1 MAPTESTAS
10 CRYPRLMA
18 ECVENYLSSSSAPSR
33 PPEEVSHLDAGVGAS
48 PLLERVAPVG
58 ELATH
63 VASEVRAATEIA
75 LTSLT
80 EVNDGVEQLM
90 AIVEVAR
97 GVLGETN
104 RGGEFET
111 LLAESGYLELSSSL
125 RELTEESVAG
135 VRRIGMV
142 VAELQRFTDT
152 PRHGVEEVDLNDVV
166 RSAVCLLQGK
176 VHSRCELELSLAAL
190 PKMPADRGKLTQVVL
205 RLIDTAMNCFEGS
218 RSECELSIST
228 QVLDGHV
235 ELRIMGD
242 GGVPGRGG
250 ADRLRHSM
258 PPSRLSNPDLIAL
271 NLTGQ
276 YVSDHGGLIRVEPC
290 EPGQSCSVVELPVKT
305 ARAERITL
313 RPKVI
318 GGRARVL
325 LVDDEVALLRA
336 YQRVLRRTYSV
347 TASSSAMDALDHLWR
362 GQVFDVILCDL
373 SMPDMDGP
381 AFYVEVKKIFPAV
394 ADKIVFCSGG
404 AFTREAQRFL
414 DNVSNTV
421 LDKPLENDALLAA
434 MRMASE

>member
-135 VRRIGMV
+135 MADIIANMTIDPALYGHATAWRRRGRSQRCGAQRGLP
-142 VAELQRFTDT
+142 VARKGTLALRTRT
-152 PRHGVEEVDLNDVV
+152 LAG
-166 RSAVCLLQGK
+166 SAA
-176 VHSRCELELSLAAL
+176 EDA
-190 PKMPADRGKLTQVVL
+190 
-205 RLIDTAMNCFEGS
+205 S
-218 RSECELSIST
+218 RSG
-228 QVLDGHV
+228 QAN
-235 ELRIMGD
+235 
-242 GGVPGRGG
+242 PGC
-250 ADRLRHSM
+250 AASHRHS
-258 PPSRLSNPDLIAL
+258 D
-271 NLTGQ
+271 
-276 YVSDHGGLIRVEPC
+276 
-290 EPGQSCSVVELPVKT
+290 EL
-305 ARAERITL
+305 
-313 RPKVI
+313 
-318 GGRARVL
+318 
-325 LVDDEVALLRA
+325 
-336 YQRVLRRTYSV
+336 
-347 TASSSAMDALDHLWR
+347 
-362 GQVFDVILCDL
+362 F
-373 SMPDMDGP
+373 
-381 AFYVEVKKIFPAV
+381 
-394 ADKIVFCSGG
+394 
-404 AFTREAQRFL
+404 
-414 DNVSNTV
+414 
-421 LDKPLENDALLAA
+421 
-434 MRMASE
+434 